1 MGLPVTTPAA
11 DPPPG
16 GQARVRSPWAVAR
29 AALAAP
35 FTRRQGR
42 ELLFC
47 LAGLPFAVINPL
59 ALFVLA
65 VDLTWLVAGSGRGN
79 PSPAAIAIAIACV
92 GLLPVLL
99 VSTRA
104 ARGVGSLQR
113 MIAARLLGTRVA
125 PPPPGRRS
133 PGARAWPGPGP
144 RDGAGWRVMVY
155 LLAKLPVA
163 LIELY
168 AVFLWV
174 GGLVNLGYPLWW
186 GAFRNHP
193 PGTRLSPVPVFTP
206 LGLSGDGTFR
216 VATLPGTF
224 AAAAAGAA
232 MLLAAPWVTRAVT
245 SADAWLIRGLLGP
258 GRLAQRVHDLE
269 LSRALAV
276 DDSAALLRR
285 LERNL
290 HDGAQIRLATLAMN
304 LGMAREKLGDG
315 GEVPDA
321 AAARELVDAALRG
334 AKDALGELR
343 NLARGIHPPVLDN
356 GLADA
361 LASLAADSATPVE
374 LEVSIPVRPTPAI
387 ETIAYFCAA
396 ELLANA
402 AKHSFANK
410 IAIRAAGQRDV
421 LLLSV
426 ADEGTGGAD
435 PARGSGLSGLA
446 QRAAVVDGRL
456 DDCEPARRP
465 DEDHRRAPAARMN
478 ARVVIAEDAAL
489 FRAGLTRL
497 IEDHGHR
504 VCAAVADG
512 GALLAAV
519 AEHQPDVVVADIR
532 MPPTHTDEGLRAAL
546 EIRRQYPRTGVLVL
560 SQYIETTYTARLLE
574 GNAAGAGYLLKERVA
589 DVAEFTDALERVAA
603 GGTALDPEVVGQLLR
618 ASRRAD
624 GLTALTARERHVLA
638 LMAEGRSNAGIA
650 DALVVTGG
658 TVEKHVASIFDKLGL
673 PQDEADNRRV
683 LAVLRYLDS

>member
-1 MGLPVTTPAA
+1 MGLPVTTPTA

-16 GQARVRSPWAVAR
+16 GQARLRSPWAVAR
-29 AALAAP
+29 AAVVAP
-35 FTRRQGR
+35 FTRREGR

-47 LAGLPFAVINPL
+47 LAGLPFAVVNPL

-65 VDLTWLVAGSGRGN
+65 VDLIWLVAGTGRGN
-79 PSPAAIAIAIACV
+79 PSPADVAIACV
-92 GLLPVLL
+92 CLGLLLVLL
-99 VSTRA
+99 VSTRT
-104 ARGVGSLQR
+104 ARRLGSLQR
-113 MIAARLLGTRVA
+113 MLATRLLGMRVAA
-125 PPPPGRRS
+125 PPPVRRS
-133 PGARAWPGPGP
+133 PGGRAWPGPGP
-144 RDGAGWRVMVY
+144 RDGAGWRAMAY
-155 LLAKLPVA
+155 LLAKLPVG

-168 AVFLWV
+168 AVFFWI

-193 PGTRLSPVPVFTP
+193 PGVRLSPVPVFTP
-206 LGLSGDGTFR
+206 FGLFGEGTFR

-321 AAARELVDAALRG
+321 AAVRELVDAALRG

-343 NLARGIHPPVLDN
+343 SLVRGIHPPVLDN

-361 LASLAADSATPVE
+361 LASLAADSAIPVE

-410 IAIRAAGQRDV
+410 IAIRAAGPRDV

-426 ADEGTGGAD
+426 ADDGTGGAD
-435 PARGSGLSGLA
+435 PARGTGLSGLA
-446 QRAAVVDGRL
+446 QRVAVVDGL
-456 DDCEPARRP
+456 LT
-465 DEDHRRAPAARMN
+465 
-478 ARVVIAEDAAL
+478 IASPP
-489 FRAGLTRL
+489 
-497 IEDHGHR
+497 
-504 VCAAVADG
+504 G
-512 GALLAAV
+512 G
-519 AEHQPDVVVADIR
+519 
-532 MPPTHTDEGLRAAL
+532 PTKITVELPLRA
-546 EIRRQYPRTGVLVL
+546 
-560 SQYIETTYTARLLE
+560 
-574 GNAAGAGYLLKERVA
+574 
-589 DVAEFTDALERVAA
+589 
-603 GGTALDPEVVGQLLR
+603 
-618 ASRRAD
+618 
-624 GLTALTARERHVLA
+624 
-638 LMAEGRSNAGIA
+638 
-650 DALVVTGG
+650 
-658 TVEKHVASIFDKLGL
+658 
-673 PQDEADNRRV
+673 
-683 LAVLRYLDS
+683 

>member
-1 MGLPVTTPAA
+1 MGLPVTTPTA
-11 DPPPG
+11 DAPPG
-16 GQARVRSPWAVAR
+16 DGQARVRSSWAVAR
-29 AALAAP
+29 AAVVAP
-35 FTRRQGR
+35 FTRRAGR

-47 LAGLPFAVINPL
+47 LAGLPFVVVNPL

-65 VDLTWLVAGSGRGN
+65 ADLTWLAAGSGPGN
-79 PSPAAIAIAIACV
+79 PSPADLAVAGACL
-92 GLLPVLL
+92 GLLLALL

-104 ARGVGSLQR
+104 ARGLGSLQR
-113 MIAARLLGTRVA
+113 MLATRLLGMRVTA
-125 PPPPGRRS
+125 PPPVRRS
-133 PGARAWPGPGP
+133 PGGRAWPGPGP
-144 RDGAGWRVMVY
+144 RDGTGWRVMAY

-168 AVFLWV
+168 AVFLWIT
-174 GGLVNLGYPLWW
+174 GLVNLGYPLWW
-186 GAFRNHP
+186 GAFRNSP
-193 PGTRLSPVPVFTP
+193 PGVRLSPVPVFTP
-206 LGLSGDGTFR
+206 FGLFGEGTFR

-232 MLLAAPWVTRAVT
+232 MLLAAPWVTRAAT

-361 LASLAADSATPVE
+361 LASLAADSAIPIE
-374 LEVSIPVRPTPAI
+374 LEVSIRVRPTPAI

-402 AKHSFANK
+402 TKHSFANK
-410 IAIRAAGQRDV
+410 IAIRAAASQRNV

-426 ADEGTGGAD
+426 ADDGTGGAD
-435 PARGSGLSGLA
+435 PARGTGLSGLA
-446 QRAAVVDGRL
+446 RRVALVDGRL
-456 DDCEPARRP
+456 T
-465 DEDHRRAPAARMN
+465 
-478 ARVVIAEDAAL
+478 IASPP
-489 FRAGLTRL
+489 
-497 IEDHGHR
+497 
-504 VCAAVADG
+504 G
-512 GALLAAV
+512 G
-519 AEHQPDVVVADIR
+519 
-532 MPPTHTDEGLRAAL
+532 PTK
-546 EIRRQYPRTGVLVL
+546 I
-560 SQYIETTYTARLLE
+560 
-574 GNAAGAGYLLKERVA
+574 
-589 DVAEFTDALERVAA
+589 
-603 GGTALDPEVVGQLLR
+603 
-618 ASRRAD
+618 
-624 GLTALTARERHVLA
+624 
-638 LMAEGRSNAGIA
+638 
-650 DALVVTGG
+650 
-658 TVEKHVASIFDKLGL
+658 TVEL
-673 PQDEADNRRV
+673 PPRA
-683 LAVLRYLDS
+683 